1 MQASMASPEILSA
14 RLSCE
19 EDRGPPLLIL
29 AWTLLAVAIVTVAL
43 RIRFRRGLRNGISWD
58 DYFIVASLVSTC
70 ASKLCSPKSLMIDR
84 SMP

>member
-19 EDRGPPLLIL
+19 EDRGPPLLML

-43 RIRFRRGLRNGISWD
+43 RIRFRRGLRNVISWD